1 MAEYTQDLSLFNR
14 LRRLFSNDVVV
25 RNVSTSG
32 GDHQLKVI
40 DINQIQKSGKYQ
52 TNSLVDRFSRLYIYN
67 NKNIFSPTLN
77 YQTLRIVL
85 LQDYEAM
92 DTDAIVSSALDVL
105 ADECLLKNDRG
116 EILNI
121 ISSDENIKRSLEN
134 LFYDVLNIDFNLWS
148 WVRGMLKY
156 GDFFLKLEISE
167 KFGIFNVLPYSPYH
181 MTRIEGQDPNNPTK
195 VMFQLDPDGLAAAQD
210 PNYLPKGEGGAVNLE
225 NYEVAHFR
233 LLTDSNYLPYGRSY
247 LEPARKIFKQMT
259 LCLPGDAVIWT
270 PEGYKLMEN
279 IQKGDSIYSF
289 DYKNNTFVES
299 KVTNKINTGI
309 KPTYKIW
316 TKHRCLEATGNH
328 PVMLA
333 DGTYKPVE
341 KLTTD
346 DCIVLGKDLT
356 IQGKGELSNF
366 NLDPERRSLCGI
378 NHNLLESPHVL
389 TQQIGLS
396 TSNFS
401 PHKGSH
407 TGYQDNTVNDLCGF
421 GYSENAYH
429 TTYTDSG
436 VPVEKIIKIEKASD
450 GVQVYD
456 ISVESEFKNFIAN
469 GVVVHN
475 CEDAAMI
482 HRIMRAP
489 EKRIFYI
496 NVGQIPPNEVENFMQ
511 KTINNMKKTPYV
523 GKDGQYNL
531 RFNMQNMMEDFYIPV
546 RGGDTSTRVE
556 TTPGLNYDGME
567 DIKYYQ
573 NKLFSA
579 LKIPRA
585 YLGYEENLCVVP
597 ETEIPLMNGTTKT
610 VAELI
615 QDHEAGVQNYVYSL
629 DENTGLIVPGKVT
642 WAGYT
647 RKNADLVRVWL
658 DNEQYLDTTPDH
670 LFMTRDGEWIE
681 AQDLKEG
688 TSLMPLYL
696 GSDKRGYTT
705 VYQPFTQTYRPVH
718 RIVAEHY
725 DNNLSGSDRV
735 VHHIDCNKLN
745 NYPENLD
752 CSMNFWQHRA
762 FHAAKV
768 KDMMRQLR
776 EQGYYES
783 ERFHKNRS
791 ELGRRGGL
799 KSAAK
804 LGEWSRTHHPW
815 NYREDFVRL
824 ATCKNCSKEFTPT
837 YYSKAAQKDGT
848 EHTQFCCQKCAGE
861 YKHLHP
867 NEYRSPNRDK
877 AYYIDLNEFYTVAAT
892 AKNFYEIMEHFNITR
907 NTFNKFLRDH
917 NIDKH
922 ELVWDVML
930 EAQKEPNFIR
940 NFTKRRNHKVVKV
953 EFLTERRD
961 TCDLRVENYHNF
973 ATAAGVFIHNSGKA
987 TLSAEDIR
995 FARTIER
1002 IQRIIE
1008 SELTKIALVH
1018 LYAQGFTGESLTN
1031 FDLKLTTPSVI
1042 FEQEKVA
1049 LLKEKV
1055 DLARQMQDLD
1065 MFPSDYIYENIFGI
1079 SEEEYQEMR
1088 DLVREDAKNSFR
1100 LSQIESE
1107 GNDPALSGKSYGT
1120 PHDLASMYGR
1130 RSTPAPKGAA
1140 PGDVPAGYAEK
1151 PREWGQ
1157 PGPQGGRPRKR
1168 ASFYGTQ
1175 DNPAGGAD
1183 PTGRMNMH
1191 QPYESDAEYVME
1203 GRNVNINFPKAKE
1216 EQMQEIKSE
1225 VAKVEMLQENRFSK
1239 IDSMLAGLGEKLNL
1253 KKQQKPESEINELD
1267 LSDISMLNDETFVE

>member
-1 MAEYTQDLSLFNR
+1 
-14 LRRLFSNDVVV
+14 
-25 RNVSTSG
+25 
-32 GDHQLKVI
+32 
-40 DINQIQKSGKYQ
+40 
-52 TNSLVDRFSRLYIYN
+52 
-67 NKNIFSPTLN
+67 
-77 YQTLRIVL
+77 
-85 LQDYEAM
+85 M

-167 KFGIFNVLPYSPYH
+167 KFGVFNVLPYSPYH

-195 VMFQLDPDGLAAAQD
+195 VTFQLDPDGLAAAQD

-259 LCLPGDAVIWT
+259 L
-270 PEGYKLMEN
+270 
-279 IQKGDSIYSF
+279 
-289 DYKNNTFVES
+289 
-299 KVTNKINTGI
+299 
-309 KPTYKIW
+309 
-316 TKHRCLEATGNH
+316 
-328 PVMLA
+328 
-333 DGTYKPVE
+333 
-341 KLTTD
+341 
-346 DCIVLGKDLT
+346 
-356 IQGKGELSNF
+356 
-366 NLDPERRSLCGI
+366 
-378 NHNLLESPHVL
+378 
-389 TQQIGLS
+389 
-396 TSNFS
+396 
-401 PHKGSH
+401 
-407 TGYQDNTVNDLCGF
+407 
-421 GYSENAYH
+421 
-429 TTYTDSG
+429 
-436 VPVEKIIKIEKASD
+436 
-450 GVQVYD
+450 
-456 ISVESEFKNFIAN
+456 
-469 GVVVHN
+469 

-556 TTPGLNYDGME
+556 TTPGLSYDGME

-762 FHAAKV
+762 FHAAK
-768 KDMMRQLR
+768 D
-776 EQGYYES
+776 
-783 ERFHKNRS
+783 
-791 ELGRRGGL
+791 
-799 KSAAK
+799 
-804 LGEWSRTHHPW
+804 
-815 NYREDFVRL
+815 
-824 ATCKNCSKEFTPT
+824 
-837 YYSKAAQKDGT
+837 
-848 EHTQFCCQKCAGE
+848 
-861 YKHLHP
+861 KHLHP

-877 AYYIDLNEFYTVAAT
+877 VNCIDLNEFYAVAAT
-892 AKNFYEIMEHFNITR
+892 AKNFYEIMEYFNISR
-907 NTFNKFLRDH
+907 NTFNKFLREH

-930 EAQKEPNFIR
+930 EAQKESNFIR

-1253 KKQQKPESEINELD
+1253 KKQQKSESETNELD
-1267 LSDISMLNDETFVE
+1267 LSGISMLNDETFVE